1 MRSTT
6 TTTQV
11 AAPAVIED
19 LGLLQVL
26 VLDLFEDNEVDVLV
40 RDPKAR

>member
-1 MRSTT
+1 MRSITT
-6 TTTQV
+6 TIQV
-11 AAPAVIED
+11 VAPIVIED

-26 VLDLFEDNEVDVLV
+26 VLDLFEDNEVDVSV